1 MTYNIKINAK
11 CANENEAQL
20 MGQLLQNIADNT
32 DKDTI
37 YFLHKKISQKPD
49 YFQKIA
55 NKLKNPM
62 VQKLIA

>member
-1 MTYNIKINAK
+1 MKFNIKINAE
-11 CANENEAQL
+11 CENEHQAQVI
-20 MGQLLQNIADNT
+20 GQLLQNIADNT

-55 NKLKNPM
+55 SKLKNPM
-62 VQKLIA
+62 IQKMIG